1 MSRRSSILDDLC
13 AVGARLPWQTTIG
26 LAILSFLL
34 LHIAAVYLAVAPPP
48 KSISDLS
55 TVVQRGWFHTI
66 ATIFQFVVPA
76 ALLIGA
82 AASFAKRY
90 QARATFDRVNSQEE
104 GGALA
109 ALSWSQFE
117 ALVGE
122 GFRRRGFSVSGNVQ
136 QGPDGG
142 VDLVLTKNNERAL
155 VQCKHWRR
163 TSVGV
168 TVIREFYGVMTSK
181 SVRSGY
187 VVTSGR
193 FTPDAWGFA
202 ATCGIELID
211 GDRLRVWMA
220 SSIQVRSPVLV
231 QPPPLKLVI
240 ESVPP
245 HPTCPTCGADTI
257 LRTARQGKS
266 AGKQFWGCSRFPICR
281 GTVNA

>member
-1 MSRRSSILDDLC
+1 MPRRSSILDDLF
-13 AVGARLPWQTTIG
+13 AVGARLPWQATIG
-26 LAILSFLL
+26 LALLSFFL
-34 LHIAAVYLAVAPPP
+34 LHIATAYLAVAPPP

-55 TVVQRGWFHTI
+55 AVVQRGWLHTI
-66 ATIFQFVVPA
+66 ASIFQFVGPA

-82 AASFAKRY
+82 AAAFVKRY

-104 GGALA
+104 DGALA

-117 ALVGE
+117 ALIGE

-136 QGPDGG
+136 RGPDGG

-163 TSVGV
+163 NSVGV
-168 TVIREFYGVMTSK
+168 TIIREFYGVMTSK

-202 ATCGIELID
+202 ATCGIDLID
-211 GDRLRVWMA
+211 GDRLRDWVA
-220 SSIQVRSPVLV
+220 NSIQVRSPSLV
-231 QPPPLKLVI
+231 QPPSLKLVT

-245 HPTCPTCGADTI
+245 QPTCPTCGADTI
-257 LRTARQGKS
+257 LRTARQGRS
-266 AGKQFWGCSRFPICR
+266 AGKQFWGCARFPKCR
-281 GTVNA
+281 GTVAI